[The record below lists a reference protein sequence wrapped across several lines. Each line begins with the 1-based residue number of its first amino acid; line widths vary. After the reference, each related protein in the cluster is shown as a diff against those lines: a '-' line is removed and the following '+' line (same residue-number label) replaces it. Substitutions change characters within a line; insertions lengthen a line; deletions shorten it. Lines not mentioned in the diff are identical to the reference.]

1 MAAGLRN
8 MALTTTNIEHLSAE
22 KKKGRMRFQDLFT
35 SENTSKWMLYL
46 VYLFI
51 NLAFFRMIKY

>member
-22 KKKGRMRFQDLFT
+22 KKKRKDEIPRLVHIRKHLEVDALFGL
-35 SENTSKWMLYL
+35 SFYQPC
-46 VYLFI
+46 LF
-51 NLAFFRMIKY
+51 